1 MVSEGSAN
9 DRYAIPLFL
18 ALTLAGL
25 AGIYF
30 RYPLFFNLDF
40 LFGSIF
46 ALLALQFLGP
56 ARGFLAALI
65 IGGYTFFL
73 WHHPWALVILAAEL
87 AVVGWLVTRRK
98 MELVLADTLYW
109 ICLGMPLVFLFYHVV
124 MHYSTGN
131 VNLAMV
137 KQSLNGIAN
146 ALIARLLFTGHSL
159 YSRTLTISF
168 RGILYNLLAVFV
180 LCPALIVLAV
190 GSRGDFEETDRGIRS
205 RLLRNSRHVSSNLDH
220 WLNARKVLCANLAEL
235 AATLPPE
242 QMQARLEQ
250 ARASDL
256 YLLRI
261 GLHDR
266 DAVTIAHA
274 PLTDPSGQSNLGKSF
289 ADRPFIPALRRT
301 LKPMLSELVQ
311 GKIDSSRPRALMLAP
326 VLRQGIY
333 AGYVAGVLNLDR
345 VRAII
350 EENADSESVLY
361 TLTDNNGRII
371 LTNRTDQKPLTPM
384 VPSLGELKHLDEGI
398 SQWLPPLSS
407 GTATGKTWRKSS
419 YIKRSSVGNFA
430 EWELALEQPV
440 APYQELL
447 YERYADKLGLLLLI
461 FLAALA
467 LAEILSRRIDA
478 SILRL
483 RALTSDLPARL
494 AQGQQVI
501 WPESPVLELRDL
513 MGNLQKMTQA
523 LTARF
528 TEIRKLNEQQAA
540 GRTEELSGLHRDFV
554 SFLEHAPD
562 FIFFKDGNSRFRF
575 CSQTLADSTGHASWR
590 DLTGKDCFEV
600 FPKEQAQL
608 CFEEEL
614 AIFRDGVPL
623 LNKTDYF
630 CDSQG
635 RRGWAST
642 NKWPVYDE
650 TRKVV
655 GIFGISRDM
664 TEMMQIQESLRL
676 ARQSLDQMPD
686 PIMWADIDGM
696 IVDCNEGACQCLGYS
711 QQELLGSSMFSIDP
725 IATAENWP
733 EFFSQLRTQ
742 RVKHFESSF
751 LTKEGRSI
759 PMDVQLTHISFGDQ
773 EFLCGIA
780 RDITER
786 ASMESKL
793 RQSEAS
799 LNRAQA
805 IAKLGSWEWDPA
817 TDGIVCSKEN
827 FNIFGVDP
835 ERCSGNFTALVEN
848 MVHPEDRTLVLEVGE
863 RARQTGIGQTFEY
876 RIVRPDGAIRWI
888 RAIGEFVHEQGQP
901 AKMIGANQDITERK
915 LMEEERL
922 NLERQMLYLQKLE
935 SLGILSGG
943 IAHDFNNL
951 LQVVLGNLDL
961 TLMVLPGEA
970 AVRKNLEQAVIATV
984 RASELSGMMLAYS
997 GKGVLAIKELNL
1009 STLLQENSPM
1019 LTALLP
1025 DAVTFSSALDHALP
1039 PVQADATQLLQVL
1052 MSLVRNASEAIGE
1065 GCGSITVATG
1075 VQRYSEASLRQSRL
1089 EGKLAAGR
1097 YAWVEVSD
1105 TGCGMDEAT
1114 QYKIFDPFFTT
1125 KFTGRGL
1132 GMSAAQ
1138 GIMRAHKG
1146 AILLESSPGAGTK
1159 VRLLFPI
1166 APGQQAISQV
1176 VRAAAPVAASG
1187 VPAAGSGQ
1195 RGAVL
1200 VVDDEEMIR
1209 ILSVAML
1216 EAFGFDTLVATDG
1229 EKALEIFRNEGDRIS
1244 LVLLDQSM
1252 PIMDGLTVFREL
1264 RRIRPDI
1271 KVLLASGYS
1280 EEEIS
1285 ARFQGM
1291 ELDGFIQKPYNVKHL
1306 SDEVQRVLEQTEAR
1320 G

>member
-1 MVSEGSAN
+1 M
-9 DRYAIPLFL
+9 
-18 ALTLAGL
+18 AGV
-25 AGIYF
+25 YF

-40 LFGSIF
+40 LFASIF

-56 ARGFLAALI
+56 ARGLLAALF
-65 IGGYTFFL
+65 IGSYTFFL
-73 WHHPWALVILAAEL
+73 WHHPWALVVLTAEL

-109 ICLGMPLVFLFYHVV
+109 LCLGMPLVFLFYHVV

-137 KQSLNGIAN
+137 KQALNGIAN
-146 ALIARLLFTGHSL
+146 ALIARLLFTGHAL

-168 RGILYNLLAVFV
+168 REILNNLLAVFV

-190 GSRGDFEETDRGIRS
+190 GSRADFDETDRGIRTS
-205 RLLRNSRHVSSNLDH
+205 LLRNSRHVSSNLDH

-250 ARASDL
+250 ARGSDL

-261 GLHDR
+261 GLHDQN
-266 DAVTIAHA
+266 AVTIAHS
-274 PLTDPSGQSNLGKSF
+274 PLTEPSGQSNLGKSF

-311 GKIDSSRPRALMLAP
+311 GKIDSARPRALMLAP
-326 VLRQGIY
+326 VLRQGAY
-333 AGYVAGVLNLDR
+333 AGYIAGVLNLDR

-350 EENADSESVLY
+350 DENSDSDSTLY
-361 TLTDNNGRII
+361 TLIDNNGRII
-371 LTNRTDQKPLTPM
+371 LTNRKDQKPLTPL
-384 VPSLGELKHLDEGI
+384 VPSQGELKHLDEGI

-407 GTATGKTWRKSS
+407 GIATGKIWRRSS

-430 EWELALEQPV
+430 EWELVLEQPV
-440 APYQELL
+440 APFQELL
-447 YERYADKLGLLLLI
+447 YDRYADKLGLLLLI

-478 SILRL
+478 SIRRL
-483 RALTSDLPARL
+483 SGLTSDLPARL
-494 AQGQQVI
+494 SRGQQVT

-513 MGNLQKMTQA
+513 MGNLQKMTHA
-523 LTARF
+523 LKARF
-528 TEIRKLNEQQAA
+528 TEIREFGEEQAA
-540 GRTEELSGLHRDFV
+540 GRSEELSSLNRDFV
-554 SFLEHAPD
+554 SFLENAPY

-575 CSQTLADSTGHASWR
+575 CSQAMANITGHASWR
-590 DLTGKDCFEV
+590 DLIGKNAFEV
-600 FPKEQAQL
+600 FPKEQAQP

-614 AIFRDGVPL
+614 AILRDGIPL
-623 LNKTDYF
+623 LNKTDSY

-635 RRGWAST
+635 KRGWAST

-650 TRKVV
+650 AGKVV

-676 ARQSLDQMPD
+676 ARQSLDQVPD
-686 PIMWADIDGM
+686 PIMWVDLDGL

-711 QQELLGSSMFSIDP
+711 QQELLGSSMFAIDP

-733 EFFSQLRTQ
+733 EFFAQLRTQ
-742 RVKHFESSF
+742 RVRHFESSF

-759 PMDVQLTHISFGDQ
+759 PMDVQVTHISFGDK

-786 ASMESKL
+786 TLMESKL

-799 LNRAQA
+799 LSRAQA

-827 FNIFGVDP
+827 FNIFGIDP
-835 ERCSGNFTALVEN
+835 ERCSGNFTALVGN
-848 MVHPEDRTLVLEVGE
+848 LVHPEDRTLVLEAGE
-863 RARQTGIGQTFEY
+863 RARRTGIGQTVEY
-876 RIVRPDGAIRWI
+876 RIVRPDGAMRWI
-888 RAIGEFVHEQGQP
+888 RAIGEFVHEQGRP
-901 AKMIGANQDITERK
+901 AKMIGANQDVTERK

-935 SLGILSGG
+935 SLGVLSGG

-961 TLMVLPGEA
+961 TLMVLPEES

-997 GKGVLAIKELNL
+997 GKGVLAINEMNL
-1009 STLLQENSPM
+1009 STLVQENSAM
-1019 LTALLP
+1019 LSALLP
-1025 DAVTFSSALDHALP
+1025 ENLTFSSALDQALP

-1065 GCGSITVATG
+1065 GSGSITLATG
-1075 VQRYSEASLRQSRL
+1075 VQQYGEPSLRQSRL
-1089 EGKLAAGR
+1089 EDKLGAGR
-1097 YAWVEVSD
+1097 YVWVEVSD

-1146 AILLESSPGAGTK
+1146 AILLESSPGAGTT

-1166 APGQQAISQV
+1166 ASGPQTLPQAIPQAIQ
-1176 VRAAAPVAASG
+1176 AAAA
-1187 VPAAGSGQ
+1187 AAGCGQ
-1195 RGAVL
+1195 RGAIL

-1209 ILSVAML
+1209 TLSVAML

-1229 EKALEIFRNEGDRIS
+1229 EMALEIFRSEGDRIS

-1280 EEEIS
+1280 EEEVS
-1285 ARFQGM
+1285 ERFKGLQ
-1291 ELDGFIQKPYNVKHL
+1291 LDGFIQKPYTVKRL
-1306 SDEVQRVLEQTEAR
+1306 SDEVQRVLETR

>member
-9 DRYAIPLFL
+9 DRHSIPLFL
-18 ALTLAGL
+18 ALTLAGM

-40 LFGSIF
+40 LFASIF

-56 ARGFLAALI
+56 ARGLLAALF
-65 IGGYTFFL
+65 IGSYTFFL
-73 WHHPWALVILAAEL
+73 WHHPWALVILSAEL

-109 ICLGMPLVFLFYHVV
+109 ICLGMPLVFLFYHLV
-124 MHYSTGN
+124 MHYSTGY

-137 KQSLNGIAN
+137 KQALNGIAN

-190 GSRGDFEETDRGIRS
+190 GSRSDFDETDRGIRS
-205 RLLRNSRHVSSNLDH
+205 SLLRKSRHVSSNLDH

-235 AATLPPE
+235 AAVLPPE

-266 DAVTIAHA
+266 DAVTIAHS
-274 PLTDPSGQSNLGKSF
+274 PLTDPSGQSNLGISF

-311 GKIDSSRPRALMLAP
+311 GKIDSARPRALMLAP
-326 VLRQGIY
+326 VLRQGAY
-333 AGYVAGVLNLDR
+333 AGYIAGVLNLDR

-350 EENADSESVLY
+350 EENADDENTRY
-361 TLTDNNGRII
+361 TLIDNNGKII
-371 LTNRTDQKPLTPM
+371 LTNRKDQKPLSPLI
-384 VPSLGELKHLDEGI
+384 PGPGELKHLDEGI

-407 GTATGKTWRKSS
+407 ATATGKVWSRSS
-419 YIKRSSVGNFA
+419 YLKRSSVGNFG
-430 EWELALEQPV
+430 EWDLILEQPV
-440 APYQELL
+440 APFQELL

-483 RALTSDLPARL
+483 RGLTSDLPARL
-494 AQGQQVI
+494 AQGQQVT

-513 MGNLQKMTQA
+513 MGNLQKMTHA

-528 TEIRKLNEQQAA
+528 TEIRELNEEQAA
-540 GRTEELSGLHRDFV
+540 VRSEELSGLHRDFV
-554 SFLEHAPD
+554 SFLENAPD
-562 FIFFKDGNSRFRF
+562 FIFFKDEDSRFRF
-575 CSQTLADSTGHASWR
+575 CSQAMANITGHASWR
-590 DLTGKDCFEV
+590 DLIGKNAFEV
-600 FPKEQAQL
+600 FPKEQAQP

-614 AIFRDGVPL
+614 AILRDGIPL
-623 LNKTDYF
+623 LNKTDSYR
-630 CDSQG
+630 DSQG
-635 RRGWAST
+635 KRGWAST
-642 NKWPVYDE
+642 NKWPVYDAAG
-650 TRKVV
+650 KVV

-664 TEMMQIQESLRL
+664 TDMMQIQESLRL
-676 ARQSLDQMPD
+676 ARQSLDQVPD
-686 PIMWADIDGM
+686 PIMWADLDGL

-711 QQELLGSSMFSIDP
+711 QDELLGRSMFTIDP
-725 IATAENWP
+725 AVTAENWP
-733 EFFSQLRTQ
+733 EFFAQLRAQ

-759 PMDVQLTHISFGDQ
+759 PMDVQVTHISFGDK
-773 EFLCGIA
+773 EFLCGIG

-786 ASMESKL
+786 TSMESKL

-799 LNRAQA
+799 LSRAQSM
-805 IAKLGSWEWDPA
+805 AKLGSWEWDPA
-817 TDGIVCSKEN
+817 TDQIVYTEEN
-827 FNIFGVDP
+827 FKLFGVDP
-835 ERCSGNFTALVEN
+835 GRGCSNFAAMVQN
-848 MVHPEDRTLVLEVGE
+848 MVHPEDRKRVLEAGE
-863 RARQTGIGQTFEY
+863 RARQTGVGQTIEY
-876 RIVRPDGAIRWI
+876 RIVHPDGSIRWI
-888 RAIGEFVHEQGQP
+888 RAIGEFVHEQGRP
-901 AKMIGANQDITERK
+901 GKMIGANQDVTEHK
-915 LMEEERL
+915 LLEEERL
-922 NLERQMLYLQKLE
+922 NLERQTLYLQKLE
-935 SLGILSGG
+935 SLGVLSGG

-961 TLMVLPGEA
+961 TLMVLPEES

-997 GKGVLAIKELNL
+997 GKGVLAINEMNL
-1009 STLLQENSPM
+1009 STLLQENSAM
-1019 LTALLP
+1019 FSALLP
-1025 DAVTFSSALDHALP
+1025 EELTFSSALDHALP

-1052 MSLVRNASEAIGE
+1052 MGLVRNAAEAIGE
-1065 GCGSITVATG
+1065 GSGSITVATG
-1075 VQRYSEASLRQSRL
+1075 VQQYSEPSLRQSRL
-1089 EGKLAAGR
+1089 EDKLAAGR
-1097 YAWVEVSD
+1097 YVWVEVSD

-1114 QYKIFDPFFTT
+1114 QYKIFEPFFST

-1132 GMSAAQ
+1132 GMSAAL

-1146 AILLESSPGAGTK
+1146 AIMLESHPGAGTK

-1166 APGQQAISQV
+1166 TPDHSELPLTLPPLAKEP
-1176 VRAAAPVAASG
+1176 
-1187 VPAAGSGQ
+1187 
-1195 RGAVL
+1195 GAVGDQRQDTVL
-1200 VVDDEEMIR
+1200 IVDDEEMIR
-1209 ILSVAML
+1209 TLSVAML

-1229 EKALEIFRNEGDRIS
+1229 EMALEIFRSEGDRIS

-1280 EEEIS
+1280 EEEVS
-1285 ARFQGM
+1285 ERFKGLQ
-1291 ELDGFIQKPYNVKHL
+1291 LDGFIQKPYNVKRL
-1306 SDEVQRVLEQTEAR
+1306 SDEVQRVLEPR